1 MDVAELEEAEFAYLL
16 ATLHVPALIGVD
28 SPTLFP
34 TLPADRDAILGAGLR
49 QLQAHGWLKPR
60 AQPGQYDLNPE
71 LMELAAVVAGPQY
84 VVLTRTCQPGGYQR
98 LILHYLAGDDIVELS
113 TTLGCYRLVALPSR
127 EALYQRV
134 SDMLGVFGTPE
145 AGQPAPEPFIID
157 EALFAEVRALAQ
169 RGALEQAAATLI
181 ARGVTG
187 SAAAALA
194 ASVGATP
201 EGSGQVAMVR
211 AGDRAAVRAGRK
223 ATLYGKP
230 DWVWL
235 VQHVEPASM
244 RLQVQ
249 VVQSDTLAAVL
260 RQYFDFL
267 KKA

>member
-16 ATLHVPALIGVD
+16 ATLHVPGLIGVD
-28 SPTLFP
+28 SPALFP
-34 TLPADRDAILGAGLR
+34 TMPADRDAVLGAGLR
-49 QLQAHGWLKPR
+49 QLQAHGWMKPR

-84 VVLTRTCQPGGYQR
+84 VVLTRTLQPGGYQR
-98 LILHYLAGDDIVELS
+98 LFLHYVAGDDIVELS
-113 TTLGCYRLVALPSR
+113 TTLGCYRLLALPSQ

-134 SDMLGVFGTPE
+134 SDLLGVFGTPE

-157 EALFAEVRALAQ
+157 ERLFVEFRALAQ
-169 RGALEQAAATLI
+169 RGALEQAAATLT
-181 ARGVTG
+181 AHGVTR

-194 ASVGATP
+194 AAVGATP

-211 AGDRAAVRAGRK
+211 AGDRAAVTAGRK
-223 ATLYGKP
+223 ATLYGKQ

-235 VQHVEPASM
+235 VHHLEADSM
-244 RLQVQ
+244 RVQVQ
-249 VVQSDTLAAVL
+249 VAQSDTLAAVL